1 MKNLKQD
8 LKAVNKELKAL
19 VKKTESLMKA
29 VDRIEKAQAVKAK
42 KANPK
47 KTSTPR
53 AVKKVAVKKVA
64 AKKVVAKNAP
74 TKKKNS
80 KLTATDKVMSIIN
93 RSKKGVSVQ
102 VLIKK
107 TGFDQRKIANILFRI
122 SKMGKIKSVSRG
134 VYVGA

>member
-29 VDRIEKAQAVKAK
+29 ADRIEKAQAVKAK

-53 AVKKVAVKKVA
+53 AVKKVVV
-64 AKKVVAKNAP
+64 KKVVAKNAP

-107 TGFDQRKIANILFRI
+107 TGFDQRKIANILFRV

>member
-1 MKNLKQD
+1 MNKLKQD

-29 VDRIEKAQAVKAK
+29 VDRIEKDQVAKAK
-42 KANPK
+42 KATPK
-47 KTSTPR
+47 AK
-53 AVKKVAVKKVA
+53 AVKKVA
-64 AKKVVAKNAP
+64 AKNTP
-74 TKKKNS
+74 TKKRRS
-80 KLTATDKVMSIIN
+80 KLTATDKVLNIIN

-107 TGFDQRKIANILFRI
+107 TGFDHRKVTNILFRV
-122 SKMGKIKSVSRG
+122 SKMGKIKTVSRG

>member
-29 VDRIEKAQAVKAK
+29 ADRIEKAQAVKAK

-53 AVKKVAVKKVA
+53 AVKKVAVKKV
-64 AKKVVAKNAP
+64 VAKNAP
-74 TKKKNS
+74 KKKKNS